1 MRRLDADLEEK
12 REPRVTGEP
21 KRKTAGGMR

>member
-1 MRRLDADLEEK
+1 MRRPDADLEEK

-21 KRKTAGGMR
+21 KPKTAAV